1 MIRFNKFQS
10 DLSPALTAVARPRAL
25 RALPSLMVLT
35 TAMIWGVSAQA
46 GGLVNLDG
54 AVRGATGVTVAAGP
68 ALGAGVGVGA
78 GIGAN
83 TAVQPGGG
91 TANAGVG
98 LDAGVRAGANGN
110 ATAEEHKAPAAAANS
125 ATDGA
130 GKVLGGVRNTAEA
143 AGDAA
148 TSSGKRVAQAGKA
161 EVKSDVGTA
170 KAAGGQVKAKAKAK
184 AKVKADAEAGA
195 AVQGEA
201 PAR

>member
-10 DLSPALTAVARPRAL
+10 ALSPALAPVARPRAL

-54 AVRGATGVTVAAGP
+54 AVRGTTGVTVAAGP
-68 ALGAGVGVGA
+68 AQGAGVGVGVGVGA

-83 TAVQPGGG
+83 TTVQPGGG

-110 ATAEEHKAPAAAANS
+110 ATADEHKASAGAVHS

-130 GKVLGGVRNTAEA
+130 GKVLGGVRDTAEA

-148 TSSGKRVAQAGKA
+148 ASSGKRVAQAGKG
-161 EVKSDVGTA
+161 EVKSGAGAV
-170 KAAGGQVKAKAKAK
+170 KAAGGQAK
-184 AKVKADAEAGA
+184 AKVDAKAGA

>member
-10 DLSPALTAVARPRAL
+10 DLSPALAPVARPRAL

-54 AVRGATGVTVAAGP
+54 VVRGATGVTVAAGP

-110 ATAEEHKAPAAAANS
+110 ATAEEQKAPAGVVNS
-125 ATDGA
+125 VTDGA

-161 EVKSDVGTA
+161 EVKSDVGAA
-170 KAAGGQVKAKAKAK
+170 KAAAGQVKAKAK

>member
-10 DLSPALTAVARPRAL
+10 GPSRTLAPAARPRAL

-68 ALGAGVGVGA
+68 AANAGVGVGA

-110 ATAEEHKAPAAAANS
+110 TTADEHKAPAGAANS

-130 GKVLGGVRNTAEA
+130 GKVLGGVRDTAEV
-143 AGDAA
+143 AGDGA

-161 EVKSDVGTA
+161 EVKSGTGAA
-170 KAAGGQVKAKAKAK
+170 KAAGGQAKAK
-184 AKVKADAEAGA
+184 AKVDAKAGA

-201 PAR
+201 PTR

>member
-10 DLSPALTAVARPRAL
+10 ASSRTLAPVAKPRAL

-35 TAMIWGVSAQA
+35 MAMIWGVSAQA
-46 GGLVNLDG
+46 GGLVNVDG

-68 ALGAGVGVGA
+68 AANAGVGVGA

-83 TAVQPGGG
+83 TAVQPAGG

-98 LDAGVRAGANGN
+98 LEAGVRAGANGN
-110 ATAEEHKAPAAAANS
+110 ATAEEHRAPAGAANS

-130 GKVLGGVRNTAEA
+130 GKVLGGVRDTAEA

-148 TSSGKRVAQAGKA
+148 TSSGKRVAQAGKG
-161 EVKSDVGTA
+161 EVKSGAGAA
-170 KAAGGQVKAKAKAK
+170 KAAAGQTKAKAK
-184 AKVKADAEAGA
+184 AKVKADAELGA
-195 AVQGEA
+195 AIQGEA